1 MKCLQE
7 VCLIA
12 LSLAATTVVAQDP
25 TIPMQRGITVQ
36 LPATSN
42 AVAVPSADK
51 QDALVVAV
59 TRDGR
64 VYISPGLTGGSWLE
78 TDLISPADLAD
89 KVKSEMATR
98 ADKRLYVKADARTPY
113 GKVVAVLDAVRT
125 SGVQGLTLLTD
136 QRGRSE
142 AGKLV
147 TPTGL
152 EMLVVSTR

>member
-1 MKCLQE
+1 MKCLKE

-64 VYISPGLTGGSWLE
+64 VYLG
-78 TDLISPADLAD
+78 TDLISPSDLAA

-113 GKVVAVLDAVRT
+113 ANVVAVLDAVQT
-125 SGVQGLTLLTD
+125 SGVQRLTLLTD
-136 QRGRSE
+136 QREPSE

>member
-1 MKCLQE
+1 MKYVLE

-42 AVAVPSADK
+42 GVAVPSADK
-51 QDALVVAV
+51 EDALVVAV

-64 VYISPGLTGGSWLE
+64 VYLG
-78 TDLISPADLAD
+78 TDLIGPADLAD
-89 KVKSEMATR
+89 KVKSELATR
-98 ADKRLYVKADARTPY
+98 ADRSLYVKADARTPY
-113 GKVVAVLDAVRT
+113 ANVVAVLDAVRT
-125 SGVQGLTLLTD
+125 SGVQKLTLLTD
-136 QRGRSE
+136 QRRPRE

-152 EMLVVSTR
+152 EMLVVLTR

>member
-1 MKCLQE
+1 MKYLLE

-12 LSLAATTVVAQDP
+12 LFLAATNVAAQDP

-42 AVAVPSADK
+42 AVVVPSADK
-51 QDALVVAV
+51 ENALVVAV

-64 VYISPGLTGGSWLE
+64 VYLG
-78 TDLISPADLAD
+78 TDPISPAHLAD
-89 KVKSEMATR
+89 KVKSEVATR
-98 ADKRLYVKADARTPY
+98 ADKGLYVKADARTPY
-113 GKVVAVLDAVRT
+113 ANVVAVLDAVRT
-125 SGVQGLTLLTD
+125 SGVQRLTLLTD
-136 QRGRSE
+136 QRGPSE

-152 EMLVVSTR
+152 EMLVVSSR

>member
-1 MKCLQE
+1 MQYSLE

-51 QDALVVAV
+51 EDALVVAV

-64 VYISPGLTGGSWLE
+64 VYLG

-89 KVKSEMATR
+89 KVKSEVATR

-113 GKVVAVLDAVRT
+113 ANVVAVVDAVRT
-125 SGVQGLTLLTD
+125 SGVRGLTLLTD
-136 QRGRSE
+136 QRGPSE

-147 TPTGL
+147 TPTGI

>member
-1 MKCLQE
+1 MKNLLE

-25 TIPMQRGITVQ
+25 TIPMQKGISVQ
-36 LPATSN
+36 LPDTSN

-51 QDALVVAV
+51 EDALVVAV

-64 VYISPGLTGGSWLE
+64 VYLR

-89 KVKSEMATR
+89 KIKSELATR

-113 GKVVAVLDAVRT
+113 ANIVTVLDAAHT
-125 SGVQGLTLLTD
+125 SGVQGFTLLTD
-136 QRGRSE
+136 QRRPSE

-147 TPTGL
+147 APTGL
-152 EMLVVSTR
+152 EMLVGSTR

>member
-1 MKCLQE
+1 MKYLLE

-25 TIPMQRGITVQ
+25 TIPMQKGIAVQ

-51 QDALVVAV
+51 EDALVVAV

-64 VYISPGLTGGSWLE
+64 VYLG

-89 KVKSEMATR
+89 KVKGELATR
-98 ADKRLYVKADARTPY
+98 VDKRLYVKADARTPY
-113 GKVVAVLDAVRT
+113 ANVVAVLDAVRT

-136 QRGRSE
+136 QRGPSE